1 MSRDKGNRCRAC
13 GCGWDYHVEGCR
25 YLKAPPPPM
34 NSSSP
39 QVSEDHARIYLQ
51 PRCCVDENEGRQW
64 CQDNVWPNDSECE
77 ETGVEYVRADLMQ
90 SARTPSDQG
99 VGEAERE
106 VVARAIDPI
115 WMNPPTGPHVL
126 DNYPDQA
133 NNYRT
138 KAREAAD
145 RVLAIAQNTVPS
157 GKDISDEVRGVVAN
171 LEASAERHGMMY
183 DDLEA
188 VEKAISL
195 IRRLSGEG

>member
-1 MSRDKGNRCRAC
+1 
-13 GCGWDYHVEGCR
+13 
-25 YLKAPPPPM
+25 M

-39 QVSEDHARIYLQ
+39 QVSEAIAR
-51 PRCCVDENEGRQW
+51 
-64 CQDNVWPNDSECE
+64 
-77 ETGVEYVRADLMQ
+77 VEATIHRINGHWWNRRKRPEAPDLRIIMQ
-90 SARTPSDQG
+90 SARAPSDQG